1 MNGSGTGSSGYPG
14 TGGGKEIFAT
24 AGGTGTRTFTWT
36 GGSRAAGLMFEIL
49 PGEVVAPSGTI
60 TSPAIEFGWV
70 TQASNW
76 GEVQVHATTAT
87 NNSITVQVLN
97 AVGSAISGKNVTIQN
112 GGSSG
117 SINLTDLS
125 PTGNNATLYLKA
137 TLNNNGGGTPYLNDW
152 MLTWVAAAP
161 VPSTIT
167 VTAPS
172 AIAFA
177 TLVWGDNVKSSVTNG
192 TVTVTLGGSA
202 TGWQVTAKNVTGY
215 MKAGNTTL
223 ANKLQISKDGSAW
236 AYADVGITYNG
247 TAAGNYTLPFWAKQV
262 INTNEVVGAYS
273 IIIEF
278 TGEILY

>member
-1 MNGSGTGSSGYPG
+1 
-14 TGGGKEIFAT
+14 
-24 AGGTGTRTFTWT
+24 
-36 GGSRAAGLMFEIL
+36 
-49 PGEVVAPSGTI
+49 V
-60 TSPAIEFGWV
+60 SPAIEFGWV
-70 TQASNW
+70 VNATSW
-76 GEVQVHATTAT
+76 GGVQVGATTAT

-97 AVGSAISGKNVTIQN
+97 AVGSPISGKNVTIQN

-125 PTGNNATLYLKA
+125 PTGNNATLYLRA
-137 TLNNNGGGTPYLNDW
+137 TLTNSGGGTPYLNDW
-152 MLTWVAAAP
+152 AVTWAVAAP

-192 TVTVTLGGSA
+192 TVTVVFGSDSP
-202 TGWQVTAKNVTGY
+202 TGWRVTAQDVTNGGYMKNVT
-215 MKAGNTTL
+215 TPLT
-223 ANKLQISKDGSAW
+223 NKLQISGNGTGW
-236 AYADVGITYNG
+236 ANADVGITYTG
-247 TAAGNYTLPFWAKQV
+247 AAAGTYPLPFWVKQA

-273 IIIEF
+273 IIITF

>member
-1 MNGSGTGSSGYPG
+1 
-14 TGGGKEIFAT
+14 
-24 AGGTGTRTFTWT
+24 
-36 GGSRAAGLMFEIL
+36 
-49 PGEVVAPSGTI
+49 V
-60 TSPAIEFGWV
+60 SPAIEFDWV
-70 TQASNW
+70 VNATSW
-76 GEVQVHATTAT
+76 GQVQVGATTAT

-192 TVTVTLGGSA
+192 TATVTLGGSA
-202 TGWQVTAKNVTGY
+202 TGWQVTAQNVTGY

-223 ANKLQISKDGSAW
+223 ANKLQISSNGTTW
-236 AYADVGITYNG
+236 AYADVGITYTG
-247 TAAGNYTLPFWAKQV
+247 AAAGNYTLPFWVKQA
-262 INTNEVVGAYS
+262 INTNEAVGAYN
-273 IIIEF
+273 ITIVF